1 MVRLIII
8 KNFWRPRNTT
18 LRSVRR
24 HCCYCCCF
32 LRHEIRTA
40 LRRRRRRRCSN
51 IIRNSCRN
59 NNIIGIIII
68 VIIIISRADI
78 LYSQEKLLNVRAF
91 YKCEKSLVDRS
102 RPAEISP
109 RKNIFNGSLTSYTGR
124 FPRLFYQHGPIS
136 EFPISSR
143 TTSIS
148 GKPVR
153 FFYSIFF
160 SSRIITN
167 TQNQY
172 WKKIFLSH
180 YSRLY
185 VYSVFNFTIFTC
197 YFTAWLL
204 FDRLFNFW
212 EVETVAHS
220 LSYLFYFQLFKKKRA
235 KKKKWFKW
243 KKILR
248 DRRTTYDDGWEI
260 LSYIKYKLVVS
271 IRSHYV
277 AVPNL
282 TYVFVLVNKEVS
294 WHFLQIIFSIII

>member
-160 SSRIITN
+160 PLALLRIH
-167 TQNQY
+167 
-172 WKKIFLSH
+172 KINIEKRYFCH
-180 YSRLY
+180 IIHDFTFT
-185 VYSVFNFTIFTC
+185 VYLI
-197 YFTAWLL
+197 LL
-204 FDRLFNFW
+204 FLHAISLLDYYSTGYLIFGRLKLSLIVYRTYSTFN
-212 EVETVAHS
+212 
-220 LSYLFYFQLFKKKRA
+220 YLKKNEQKKKNDLSG
-235 KKKKWFKW
+235 KKFYV
-243 KKILR
+243 
-248 DRRTTYDDGWEI
+248 TAGPPMMTVE
-260 LSYIKYKLVVS
+260 KYC
-271 IRSHYV
+271 
-277 AVPNL
+277 P
-282 TYVFVLVNKEVS
+282 T
-294 WHFLQIIFSIII
+294 